1 MKLINVNQLDD
12 NRYEIEFNSSVRTNK
27 YFSDYT
33 ALLGRIKSS
42 YDASSNKWIID
53 QNGLQEFE
61 KLDALLFPKKV
72 ASIAAK
78 PIKSKINKSVE
89 NALSVS
95 HTITNYSS
103 MGSMMKLQPYDYQK
117 EIIKFIIDNKNAL
130 IVAPCGSGKTPVV
143 IGAFLEAR
151 KANLISGRGLVV
163 VKASLKL
170 QWPNEITKFSSLTS
184 CIIETEA
191 EAIKKYANRI
201 KTRERKLEKL
211 TDAKEIKMLK
221 KEIRELK
228 KQAKDA
234 FIAQFKDVD
243 IYVLNY
249 ETLRDL
255 KVRKE
260 LHKRNIEFVA
270 ADEVHYVKN
279 VSSKRAKVLAEF
291 NTAPIKIGA
300 TATPVQRDPRDI
312 YGLFKFIK
320 PELFP
325 RKTDF
330 DALYVL
336 YNRWG
341 APVGVKNAR
350 NLNQKIAPNMIVKT
364 HEEVA
369 KELPDINVVQR
380 YTELTPEQAK
390 MHNKIMDQ
398 LQELHQQQN
407 DITIAVSPSELI
419 NNSEYQ
425 RLNAMIMTLQT
436 FAQELADSEL
446 LLSESDSDMA
456 KTYTTR
462 SKVNNKLDM
471 LVDIVSEII
480 DSGEKV
486 CIFSRFARMQKIITD
501 RFNKETS
508 LKKEKI
514 AYIRGDIS
522 SEQRFIEAYTKFRD
536 GDYSILLCSDAGAE
550 GLNLDCKYLIEYDL
564 AQSYAL
570 QVQRHGRIHRA
581 SSAHDTVYV
590 YQLIAEKSY
599 DEIAQKIVQKK
610 EGYDS
615 KIIKGR
621 NYEDGE

>member
-1 MKLINVNQLDD
+1 MKLINVKQLDD
-12 NRYEIEFNSSVRTNK
+12 NRYEIEFNSSIQTNK

-42 YDASSNKWIID
+42 YDVASNKWIID
-53 QNGLQEFE
+53 QDGLQEFE
-61 KLDALLFPKKV
+61 QLDAMLFPKKT
-72 ASIAAK
+72 SIAPK
-78 PIKSKINKSVE
+78 PIRKAISKTVE
-89 NALSVS
+89 QTLAVS
-95 HTITNYSS
+95 HTITDYSS

-130 IVAPCGSGKTPVV
+130 IAAPCGSGKTPMV

-151 KANLISGRGLVV
+151 KAHIISGRGMVV

-170 QWPNEITKFSSLTS
+170 QWPNEISKFSDLTS
-184 CIIETEA
+184 CIIDTEA
-191 EAIKKYANRI
+191 EVTKKYTSKI
-201 KTRERKLEKL
+201 KNRERKLAKL
-211 TDAKEIKMLK
+211 IDAKEIKALK

-228 KQAKDA
+228 KQAKEA
-234 FIAQFKDVD
+234 FIDQFKDVD

-270 ADEVHYVKN
+270 ADEIHYVKN

-291 NTAPIKIGA
+291 NTATMKIGA
-300 TATPVQRDPRDI
+300 TATPVQKDPRDI

-320 PELFP
+320 PDLFP

-330 DALYVL
+330 DAMYVL

-364 HEEVA
+364 HDEVA
-369 KELPDINVVQR
+369 KELPAINVVQR
-380 YTELTPEQAK
+380 YTELAPEQIK

-407 DITIAVSPSELI
+407 DITIVTPPNDLI
-419 NNSEYQ
+419 HNQEYQ
-425 RLNAMIMTLQT
+425 RLSAMIMTLQT

-446 LLSESDSDMA
+446 LLSDSDSEMA

-462 SKVNNKLDM
+462 SKANNKLDM
-471 LVDIVSEII
+471 LADIVSEII

-486 CIFSRFARMQKIITD
+486 CIFSRFARMQKIITE
-501 RFNKETS
+501 RFNRETS

-522 SEQRFIEAYTKFRD
+522 SEQRFTEAYTKFRD

-590 YQLIAEKSY
+590 YQLIAENSY

-621 NYEDGE
+621 NYEDG